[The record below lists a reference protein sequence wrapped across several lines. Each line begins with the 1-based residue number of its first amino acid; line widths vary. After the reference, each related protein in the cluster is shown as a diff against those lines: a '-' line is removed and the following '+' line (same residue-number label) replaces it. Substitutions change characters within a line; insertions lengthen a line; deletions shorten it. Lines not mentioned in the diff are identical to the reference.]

1 MSWRL
6 FAFLVLNHVIFGKDV
21 NVEIIN
27 GQVYVNGNHMVNLK
41 PGEIFKDGA
50 GTNYIDFPALFQR
63 LLNAAG
69 FYASQEESA
78 GVIKDFS
85 DMNDRFID
93 VSNAVPK
100 DNVIYVNIP
109 FEYLNAPQPI
119 KIYGLSSK
127 VNGPTVVINVIG
139 MPAGSEVS
147 IHTQVKLYYDD
158 EKNNHVN
165 PGESHAHPNHILWN
179 FGDSAAHIVIQSGH
193 FMGSILAPNATITAN
208 VNVDGNIIANIVN
221 IKGGES
227 HKWDIHPVEEFVQPT
242 DPQPTDLVIIP
253 PTTDDEFAG
262 ETNPGKPSDSDTPQ
276 LEPTPDKDP
285 VPSTPESATPAK
297 PDGSHQ
303 SQPVKLTSQDPVVVD
318 TPSSQFQTVAA
329 LTSAIAKAED
339 EAVALPQTGTDNH
352 GILLGIA
359 LAITAQLMIGGLVQ
373 PKKKKK

>member
-1 MSWRL
+1 M
-6 FAFLVLNHVIFGKDV
+6 LNHVIFGKDV

-41 PGEIFKDGA
+41 PGEVFKDGA

-147 IHTQVKLYYDD
+147 IHTHRLNSTMMTKRTTTLTLGKVML
-158 EKNNHVN
+158 
-165 PGESHAHPNHILWN
+165 IR
-179 FGDSAAHIVIQSGH
+179 
-193 FMGSILAPNATITAN
+193 TIFYGT
-208 VNVDGNIIANIVN
+208 
-221 IKGGES
+221 
-227 HKWDIHPVEEFVQPT
+227 
-242 DPQPTDLVIIP
+242 LVIV
-253 PTTDDEFAG
+253 
-262 ETNPGKPSDSDTPQ
+262 Q
-276 LEPTPDKDP
+276 LT
-285 VPSTPESATPAK
+285 
-297 PDGSHQ
+297 
-303 SQPVKLTSQDPVVVD
+303 L
-318 TPSSQFQTVAA
+318 
-329 LTSAIAKAED
+329 
-339 EAVALPQTGTDNH
+339 
-352 GILLGIA
+352 
-359 LAITAQLMIGGLVQ
+359 
-373 PKKKKK
+373 

>member
-1 MSWRL
+1 
-6 FAFLVLNHVIFGKDV
+6 
-21 NVEIIN
+21 
-27 GQVYVNGNHMVNLK
+27 
-41 PGEIFKDGA
+41 
-50 GTNYIDFPALFQR
+50 
-63 LLNAAG
+63 
-69 FYASQEESA
+69 
-78 GVIKDFS
+78 
-85 DMNDRFID
+85 MNDRFID

-227 HKWDIHPVEEFVQPT
+227 YKWDIHPVEEFVQPT
-242 DPQPTDLVIIP
+242 DPQPTDPQPTDPQPTDPVIIP

-329 LTSAIAKAED
+329 PTSAIAKAED

-373 PKKKKK
+373 PKKKKSK

>member
-1 MSWRL
+1 MT
-6 FAFLVLNHVIFGKDV
+6 HVIFGKDV

-41 PGEIFKDGA
+41 PGEVFKDGA

-242 DPQPTDLVIIP
+242 DPQPTDPVIIP

-329 LTSAIAKAED
+329 PTSAIAKAED

>member
-1 MSWRL
+1 
-6 FAFLVLNHVIFGKDV
+6 
-21 NVEIIN
+21 
-27 GQVYVNGNHMVNLK
+27 
-41 PGEIFKDGA
+41 
-50 GTNYIDFPALFQR
+50 
-63 LLNAAG
+63 
-69 FYASQEESA
+69 
-78 GVIKDFS
+78 
-85 DMNDRFID
+85 MNDRFID

-227 HKWDIHPVEEFVQPT
+227 YKWDIHPVEEFVQPT
-242 DPQPTDLVIIP
+242 DPQPTDPQPTDPQPTDPVIIP

-276 LEPTPDKDP
+276 PEPTPDKDP

-318 TPSSQFQTVAA
+318 TPSSQFQTVAVP
-329 LTSAIAKAED
+329 TSAIAKAED

-373 PKKKKK
+373 PKKKKSK